1 MSDIIFTTINE
12 NFPVAGQ
19 DNDTQVFRDN
29 FDSIKTALSVAK
41 TEITALEGNGEIDT
55 GSARRDAD
63 NNFNGNII
71 QNATFLNN
79 VETVNPAQQFD
90 IGQTTYTLDHENGA
104 YQIFTFASSNF
115 EFDFLNFP
123 QLGEKVGKI
132 TIEMYSSTSTT
143 VTFSLSGSGASTI
156 KKNSSFPGTLTV
168 ASSTN
173 PIIIEIWR
181 HSEDNFFMNY
191 LGTFN

>member
-12 NFPVAGQ
+12 NFPIAGQ

-41 TEITALEGNGEIDT
+41 TEITALEGNGEIDS
-55 GSARRDAD
+55 GSARRDTD
-63 NNFNGNII
+63 NNFNGNTI

-90 IGQTTYTLDHENGA
+90 VGQTTYTLDHENGA
-104 YQIFTFASSNF
+104 YQIFTFTSSNF

-173 PIIIEIWR
+173 PSIIEIWR
-181 HSEDNFFMNY
+181 HSESNFFMNY
-191 LGTFN
+191 LGAFN

>member
-12 NFPVAGQ
+12 NFPIAGQ

-41 TEITALEGNGEIDT
+41 TEITALEGNGEIDS
-55 GSARRDAD
+55 GSARRDTD
-63 NNFNGNII
+63 NNFNGNTI

-90 IGQTTYTLDHENGA
+90 VGQTTYTLDHENGA
-104 YQIFTFASSNF
+104 YQIFTFTSSNF

-181 HSEDNFFMNY
+181 HSESNFFMNY
-191 LGTFN
+191 LGAFN